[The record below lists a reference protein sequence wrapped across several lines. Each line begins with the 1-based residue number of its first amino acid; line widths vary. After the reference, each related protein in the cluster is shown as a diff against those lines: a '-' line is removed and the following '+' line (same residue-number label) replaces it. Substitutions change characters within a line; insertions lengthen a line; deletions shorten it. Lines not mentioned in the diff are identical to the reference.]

1 MIPFLKDSSGKPS
14 VSFTMMLLAFIATFL
29 WYVANIFNTPHI
41 RPFDAAASM
50 SFLSPLMA
58 LYFSR
63 KWADEKKAPVTSDEV
78 LPTVNQITGKE
89 PA

>member
-14 VSFTMMLLAFIATFL
+14 VSFTMMLLAFIATFI
-29 WYVANIFNTPHI
+29 WYVANIFATPHI
-41 RPFDAAASM
+41 RAFDASASM

-63 KWADEKKAPVTSDEV
+63 KWADEKKAPVTTAEAM
-78 LPTVNQITGKE
+78 PTIGQVTGKE
-89 PA
+89 

>member
-14 VSFTMMLLAFIATFL
+14 VSFTMMLLAFIATFA

-41 RPFDAAASM
+41 RQFDSAASM
-50 SFLSPLMA
+50 AFLSPLMA

-63 KWADEKKAPVTSDEV
+63 KWADDKKAPITPSDA
-78 LPTVNQITGKE
+78 LPTIDQVTGKE
-89 PA
+89 